1 MTKTTLMEFPCH
13 FPVKIIGTNS
23 QLFLD
28 ETKKVAM
35 KHFPDFKDKDLV
47 QKMSQKNNYLAITVT
62 VFALNQEMLDLF
74 YQDLTKLPDVKMVL

>member
-28 ETKKVAM
+28 KVKKITI
-35 KHFPDFKDKDLV
+35 KHFPNFNTEDLTHKV
-47 QKMSQKNNYLAITVT
+47 SQKSNYLAITVT
-62 VFALNQEMLDLF
+62 VFAENQAMLDAL
-74 YQDLTKLPDVKMVL
+74 YQALTKLPDIKMVL